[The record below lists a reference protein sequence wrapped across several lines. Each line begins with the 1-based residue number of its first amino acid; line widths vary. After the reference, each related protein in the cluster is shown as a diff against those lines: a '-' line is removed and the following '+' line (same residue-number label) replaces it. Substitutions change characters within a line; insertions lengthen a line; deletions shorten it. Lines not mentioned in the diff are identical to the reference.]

1 MINSFC
7 LGESVMPNHARQLGQ
22 RGESIAQDFYR
33 NRGYEVIARN
43 VYYRGGEI
51 DLIVRPGDGPPGAI
65 VFVEVKTRSSRAFG
79 GAEAVTTKKLHRMR
93 HAAVR
98 WLSELQHCD
107 GASFLGQIRFDVV
120 VVSAD
125 TDPNKGVAVEVFDGV
140 ERGAC

>member
-1 MINSFC
+1 
-7 LGESVMPNHARQLGQ
+7 MPTHARQLGQ
-22 RGESIAQDFYR
+22 RGESITQDFYR

-51 DLIVRPGDGPPGAI
+51 DR
-65 VFVEVKTRSSRAFG
+65 TSRAFG

-93 HAAVR
+93 HAASR
-98 WLSELQHCD
+98 WLSEQQHCD
-107 GASFLGQIRFDVV
+107 GAAFLGQIRFDVI

-125 TDPNKGVAVEVFDGV
+125 TDPSKGVAVEVFEGV